1 MYVVLESQYQSS
13 MTVACKRINAA
24 QPNLCVEAVGYL
36 LEELRNPAT
45 YEKFKKDVETANMF
59 IGSLIFVQELA
70 EKVVDVVKPLRD
82 KLDAV
87 LIFPS
92 MPDVMRLNKVG
103 SFTMAQ
109 MGQSQSVIGEFMKK
123 KRQEAGAS
131 FEGSMLKLL
140 RTLPKVLKYLPSDKA
155 QDARS
160 FMLSFQYWLGGS
172 PENLESLL
180 LLMANTYIYEKSVTE
195 EIAAPV
201 GHSAMLFLSP
211 AECLS
216 SFGLVYLHVLH
227 EYCGRHAKLLF
238 QLECIRY

>member
-1 MYVVLESQYQSS
+1 

-24 QPNLCVEAVGYL
+24 QDNFCVESVGYL

-45 YEKFKKDVETANMF
+45 LAAFKADVESANIF

-70 EKVVDVVKPLRD
+70 EKVVEVVEPLRE

-109 MGQSQSVIGEFMKK
+109 MGQSKSVVGEFMKQ
-123 KRQEAGAS
+123 KRKENGAS

-140 RTLPKVLKYLPSDKA
+140 RTLPKVLKFLPSDKA
-155 QDARS
+155 ADARS

-172 PENLESLL
+172 PENLESMLL
-180 LLMANTYIYEKSVTE
+180 MMANTY
-195 EIAAPV
+195 
-201 GHSAMLFLSP
+201 
-211 AECLS
+211 
-216 SFGLVYLHVLH
+216 VY
-227 EYCGRHAKLLF
+227 
-238 QLECIRY
+238 